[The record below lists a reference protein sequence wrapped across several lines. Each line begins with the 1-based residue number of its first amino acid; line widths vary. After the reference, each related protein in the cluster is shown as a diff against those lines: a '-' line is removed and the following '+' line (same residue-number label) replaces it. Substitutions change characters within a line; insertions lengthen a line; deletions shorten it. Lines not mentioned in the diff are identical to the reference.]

1 MSDKIAVVRDIESPS
16 GGWKFVVPETGVTV
30 KAPFYKNLRNR
41 AKAHLE
47 ANGLAVPDEASMQD
61 KACADSGLAY
71 PFCGKEAP
79 RPIAGMPL
87 LTLGMASRFV
97 KTVLAAVQD
106 RKFVS
111 QEEAQRRATICGGSE
126 DYNAETGV
134 GNPPC
139 DRAVEIGGCRPC
151 SSVFKTIDKLLVKS
165 PVTLPAGKEFCAN
178 CGCYLT
184 AKIWLENSTLNRAE
198 EGTNRPEYPSHCWRQ
213 GGDSGSP

>member
-16 GGWKFVVPETGVTV
+16 GGWKFVVSETGVTV

-47 ANGLAVPDEASMQD
+47 ANGLSVPDEESMQD

-111 QEEAQRRATICGGSE
+111 QEEAKRRMDICMACPYSQG
-126 DYNAETGV
+126 
-134 GNPPC
+134 
-139 DRAVEIGGCRPC
+139 IGGCKPC
-151 SSVFKTIDKLLVKS
+151 SSVFSVMDKLLKKS
-165 PVTLPAGKEFCAN
+165 PIVPEKDKEFCGA
-178 CGCYLT
+178 CGCLVQ
-184 AKIWLENSTLNRAE
+184 AKVLLENSTLDKAE
-198 EGTNRPEYPSHCWRQ
+198 DGIDRPPYHANCWRNQ
-213 GGDSGSP
+213 S